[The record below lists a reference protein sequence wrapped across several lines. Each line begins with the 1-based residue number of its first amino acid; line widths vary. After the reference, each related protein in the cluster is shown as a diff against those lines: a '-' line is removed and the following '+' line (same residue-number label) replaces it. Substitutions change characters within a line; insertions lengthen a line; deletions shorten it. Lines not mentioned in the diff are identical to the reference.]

1 MKCVECGAESGYQA
15 RLCARCGAPVA
26 GPRSAAAQAAPGPA
40 TPVPD
45 PAIPVPAA
53 VRWLLLACLILFLIL
68 FTIGQIGAVY
78 TTRQSR
84 LNTAMIGISWLAVFG
99 ALAFLI
105 LFECTRSR
113 FTRAQWWA
121 VVPVASFAFL
131 AFAPF
136 LWLAL
141 VRRRVWDWVVC
152 AIYLAGSV
160 TVTIAFSRIPSNISI
175 TGRPSLIWSLLMVI
189 APVHAL
195 LAFSPA
201 AKVPP
206 WPYAWPARTGAIGKH
221 RPPVVDTARS
231 EDRPQDTDPRRS
243 SPISTDSR

>member
-1 MKCVECGAESGYQA
+1 VECGAESAAVAQV
-15 RLCARCGAPVA
+15 CARCGAPVP
-26 GPRSAAAQAAPGPA
+26 GPRSARAETDPGPA
-40 TPVPD
+40 TP
-45 PAIPVPAA
+45 APAA
-53 VRWLLLACLILFLIL
+53 VRWLILACLVLFLIL
-68 FTIGQIGAVY
+68 FTIGQVGAIN
-78 TTRQSR
+78 TPPGSRQQHV
-84 LNTAMIGISWLAVFG
+84 MIGITWLAVFG

-121 VVPVASFAFL
+121 AVPVASFGFL
-131 AFAPF
+131 TFAPF

-141 VRRRVWDWVVC
+141 VRRRVWDWVVF
-152 AIYLAGSV
+152 AVYLAGSV
-160 TVTIAFSRIPSNISI
+160 TVTIAFSRIPANVSI

-206 WPYAWPARTGAIGKH
+206 WPYAWPAWAVAVGKH
-221 RPPVVDTARS
+221 RPPVVDTVRS
-231 EDRPQDTDPRRS
+231 EGWPQDTDPRRS
-243 SPISTDSR
+243 SPIPTDSG

>member
-1 MKCVECGAESGYQA
+1 M
-15 RLCARCGAPVA
+15 
-26 GPRSAAAQAAPGPA
+26 
-40 TPVPD
+40 PD
-45 PAIPVPAA
+45 PATPVPAA
-53 VRWLLLACLILFLIL
+53 VRWLLLACLILSLII

-84 LNTAMIGISWLAVFG
+84 LNTMMIGISWLAVFG

-201 AKVPP
+201 AQVPP
-206 WPYAWPARTGAIGKH
+206 WPYAWPAWTVAIGKH
-221 RPPVVDTARS
+221 GPPVVDTVGS
-231 EDRPQDTDPRRS
+231 EDRPQDTDPRRP
-243 SPISTDSR
+243 SPIPTDSR